1 MTVIWPRFVTLGRQ
15 SATEMQIVPIPRP
28 EADEEQPEAEVPFL
42 FEPSP
47 ESILE
52 ALLPLYV
59 DSMVYRVLSESVV
72 GELIARRMAMKMAS
86 ENAAD
91 LVRTLTLQANKARQA
106 QITQEL
112 AEIIG
117 GSEAQK

>member
-1 MTVIWPRFVTLGRQ
+1 M
-15 SATEMQIVPIPRP
+15 
-28 EADEEQPEAEVPFL
+28 PFL

-47 ESILE
+47 ESIFE

-59 DSMVYRVLSESVV
+59 DSMVYRVLSEAVV
-72 GELIARRMAMKMAS
+72 GELISRRMAMKMAT
-86 ENAAD
+86 ENAED
-91 LVRTLTLQANKARQA
+91 LVRNLTLKDNKARQA
-106 QITQEL
+106 QITHEL